1 MKTDDFIKALAEDN
15 AAGWRIGNAF
25 AAALAGGAVI
35 TAVLFFSAIGMRPD
49 VDSAIHTGRVLFKFL
64 VTLTLATTATGLILR
79 MAQPGVPLG
88 PWGKA
93 IATAPVL
100 LAVAVIIEL
109 VVMPSSTWEAR
120 WIGSNAPNCMTLIP
134 LMAVGPLACILYVM
148 RRGAPENPRL
158 VGAIAGLV
166 ASGMAATFYALH
178 CPDDSPLFV
187 ATWYPLAT
195 GIVVLAG
202 YFAGKKWLR
211 W

>member
-1 MKTDDFIKALAEDN
+1 VKTDDLIQALAQDRMPAWRLSKAL
-15 AAGWRIGNAF
+15 

-35 TAVLFFSAIGMRPD
+35 TGVLFFATIGMRPD
-49 VDSAIHTGRVLFKFL
+49 VDSAMQSGRFLFKFL

-88 PWGKA
+88 PWGRA
-93 IATAPVL
+93 IAAAPIL
-100 LAVAVIIEL
+100 LVVAVIIEL

-120 WIGSNAPNCMTLIP
+120 WIGHNARYCMMLIP
-134 LMAVGPLACILYVM
+134 LMAVGPLACILYAM
-148 RRGAPENPRL
+148 RQGAPENPGL
-158 VGAIAGLV
+158 TGAIAGLV
-166 ASGMAATFYALH
+166 ASGIGATFYASH

-202 YFAGKKWLR
+202 YWAGRKWLS